1 MRSEGELVYF
11 GEPIRICDL
20 GGSFV
25 HSNSKKLPPE
35 GRAAAALSRPTP
47 TAVYSAA
54 EGDSQTWRLHLF
66 QAWQPHLEAVL
77 KAGDLLR
84 LFHVEDEAFLV
95 GQVSDASLR
104 VRNDLALDD
113 NINEKLSALYGR
125 LFRERE
131 ATFADPRVVFVGL
144 RRTKVKR
151 STRIKRST
159 CSVWEV
165 QLESGSSGGPICFGA
180 KMRLRHFASGAYLA
194 FRAPRLPPPA
204 ALASG
209 VGAAKKPGLEHI
221 HEVELEAAMGKLS
234 SAIKPVLLAAIDAHQ
249 DKADTLFTFEFVSV
263 SETSVV
269 GSSSGSPAPHKESS
283 GSSGGSG
290 NAAHGPDDAAS
301 RSHRSKLAVDS
312 EGHVLVTLLSLGQ
325 LKHVAT
331 GHYVT
336 SRPTSFTDLVHGQE
350 SRKTTG
356 SNSDALPGELFRLD
370 VDTLS
375 GGHGHQQGL
384 QRGGRAA
391 APDRSAA
398 AAPAVPAATDAPVP
412 TSGATEAAAAALGPD
427 QAKLGDALAGEGLHP
442 DLHQAPL
449 GSGGSRWKRVK
460 EEVLGAVESA
470 PDEGAFEISA
480 VQAADLDTFFFLRT
494 QTNVVRHLW
503 RSILL
508 IFSV

>member
-1 MRSEGELVYF
+1 
-11 GEPIRICDL
+11 
-20 GGSFV
+20 
-25 HSNSKKLPPE
+25 
-35 GRAAAALSRPTP
+35 
-47 TAVYSAA
+47 
-54 EGDSQTWRLHLF
+54 
-66 QAWQPHLEAVL
+66 
-77 KAGDLLR
+77 
-84 LFHVEDEAFLV
+84 
-95 GQVSDASLR
+95 
-104 VRNDLALDD
+104 
-113 NINEKLSALYGR
+113 
-125 LFRERE
+125 
-131 ATFADPRVVFVGL
+131 VVFVGL

-165 QLESGSSGGPICFGA
+165 QLESGISGGPICFGA

-234 SAIKPVLLAAIDAHQ
+234 SAVKPVLLAAIDAPQ
-249 DKADTLFTFEFVSV
+249 DKADTLFTFDFVSV

-350 SRKTTG
+350 SCKTTG
-356 SNSDALPGELFRLD
+356 SNSDALP
-370 VDTLS
+370 DTLS
-375 GGHGHQQGL
+375 GGHGHQQVL

-398 AAPAVPAATDAPVP
+398 ASPAVPAATDAPAP

-442 DLHQAPL
+442 DLHQALP
-449 GSGGSRWKRVK
+449 GSGGSRRWKRVK

-480 VQAADLDTFFFLRT
+480 VQAADVDTFFFLRT

-508 IFSV
+508 NFFV